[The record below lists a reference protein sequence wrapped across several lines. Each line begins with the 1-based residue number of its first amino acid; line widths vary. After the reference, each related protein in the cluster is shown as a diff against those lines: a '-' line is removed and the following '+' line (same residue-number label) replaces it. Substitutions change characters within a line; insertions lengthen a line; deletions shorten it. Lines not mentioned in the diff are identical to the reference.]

1 MANSSTNIDGITAS
15 QASKE
20 VTANAFFDAA
30 SSATLY
36 GRRAS
41 QCSGL
46 TWGYYGG
53 NVTKSDGTLGQIAN
67 GTLTLTASTT
77 NYVVAQKSD
86 GAVSF
91 STATTNWNDRSAYWR
106 LYSVVTGTVTV
117 TSYTDACE
125 IGAMTVSTP
134 FDAVMFF
141 PGAPTASAIVAQVVA
156 ARPLFFPGNL
166 SGSEGYGKTAATA
179 STVFDV
185 KKNGSSVG
193 SITFAASGTVPTF
206 LTTSG
211 AAISLASGDRLEVVA
226 PATPDATLANIS
238 FTLAGNR

>member
-1 MANSSTNIDGITAS
+1 MANSTTNIDGITAS

-30 SSATLY
+30 SPAALY
-36 GRRAS
+36 GRRQS

-53 NVTKSDGTLGQIAN
+53 NVTKSNGLLGQIAN
-67 GTLTLTASTT
+67 GTLALTASTT
-77 NYVVAQKSD
+77 NYVVAKKDD
-86 GAVSF
+86 GAVSAA
-91 STATTNWNDRSAYWR
+91 TTTTNWNSPDYWR
-106 LYSVVTGTVTV
+106 LYSVVTGTATV
-117 TSYTDACE
+117 TSYTDARE

>member
-1 MANSSTNIDGITAS
+1 MANSTTNIDGVIQS

-20 VTANAFFDAA
+20 VTINAFFDAA
-30 SSATLY
+30 SPSTLY
-36 GRRAS
+36 GRRQS
-41 QCSGL
+41 TTTGL
-46 TWGYYGG
+46 TFGYYGG
-53 NVTKSDGTLGQIAN
+53 NVTKSDGTLAQISN
-67 GTLTLTASTT
+67 GTLALTASTT
-77 NYVVAQKSD
+77 NYIVAQKSD
-86 GAVSF
+86 GAVS
-91 STATTNWNDRSAYWR
+91 TATTTTNWNNRSAYWR

-117 TSYTDACE
+117 TSYTDARE

-166 SGSEGYGKTAATA
+166 SGSVGYGKTAATA

-206 LTTSG
+206 STTAS
-211 AAISLASGDRLEVVA
+211 AAIALASGDRLEVIA
-226 PATPDATLANIS
+226 PATPDSTLANIS
-238 FTLAGNR
+238 FTLAGTR

>member
-1 MANSSTNIDGITAS
+1 MANSTTHLDTIVQGQGS
-15 QASKE
+15 QDVK
-20 VTANAFFDAA
+20 ANAIFDALSPA
-30 SSATLY
+30 SLY
-36 GRRAS
+36 GRRATTS
-41 QCSGL
+41 SGL
-46 TWGYYGG
+46 VFGFYGG
-53 NVTKSDGTLGQIAN
+53 NVTKSNGDMDQVSN
-67 GTLTLTASTT
+67 GTVTLTASTT
-77 NYVVAQKSD
+77 NYIVAAKAD
-86 GAVSF
+86 GAVSAA
-91 STATTNWNDRSAYWR
+91 TATTNWDDRSAYWR

-117 TSYTDACE
+117 TSYTDARE

>member
-1 MANSSTNIDGITAS
+1 MANSSTNIDGVVQS
-15 QASKE
+15 QSSKE
-20 VTANAFFDAA
+20 VTINAYFDAA
-30 SSATLY
+30 SPATLY
-36 GRRAS
+36 GRRQS

-53 NVTKSDGTLGQIAN
+53 NVTKSDGTLGQINN
-67 GTLTLTASTT
+67 GTLSLTASTT
-77 NYVVAQKSD
+77 NYIVAAKSD

-91 STATTNWNDRSAYWR
+91 STATTNWNDRAAYWR
-106 LYSVVTGTVTV
+106 LYSAVTGTATV
-117 TSYTDACE
+117 TSYTDYRE
-125 IGAMTVSTP
+125 LGAMTVLTP

-141 PGAPTASAIVAQVVA
+141 PGAPTASAIVAQIVA
-156 ARPLFFPGNL
+156 ARPLLFPGNL
-166 SGSEGYGKTAATA
+166 SGSVGYGKTAATA

-206 LTTSG
+206 STTAS
-211 AAISLASGDRLEVVA
+211 AAIALASGDRLEVIA

-238 FTLAGNR
+238 FTLAGTR

>member
-1 MANSSTNIDGITAS
+1 MADSTTNLDNIIQGSGS
-15 QASKE
+15 QD
-20 VTANAFFDAA
+20 VQANALYDAA
-30 SSATLY
+30 SPAMLY
-36 GRRAS
+36 GRRNS
-41 QCSGL
+41 TCTGL
-46 TWGYYGG
+46 TWGYFGG
-53 NVTKSDGTLGQIAN
+53 NVTKSDGTQSTIAN
-67 GTLTLTASTT
+67 STVSLTASTT
-77 NYVVAQKSD
+77 NYITALKESGVVYCN
-86 GAVSF
+86 
-91 STATTNWNDRSAYWR
+91 TTTTNWNNRSAYWR

-117 TSYTDACE
+117 TSYTDARE

-185 KKNGSSVG
+185 KKNGASVG

>member
-1 MANSSTNIDGITAS
+1 MANSTTNIDGVIQS

-20 VTANAFFDAA
+20 VTINAFFDAA
-30 SSATLY
+30 SPSTLY
-36 GRRAS
+36 GRRQS
-41 QCSGL
+41 TTTGL
-46 TWGYYGG
+46 TFGYYGG
-53 NVTKSDGTLGQIAN
+53 NVTKSDGTLAQISN
-67 GTLTLTASTT
+67 GTLALTASTT
-77 NYVVAQKSD
+77 NYIVAQKSD

-91 STATTNWNDRSAYWR
+91 STATTNWNDRAAYWR
-106 LYSVVTGTVTV
+106 LYSAVTGTATV
-117 TSYTDACE
+117 TSYTDYRE
-125 IGAMTVSTP
+125 LGAMTVLTP

-141 PGAPTASAIVAQVVA
+141 PGAPTASAIVAQIVA
-156 ARPLFFPGNL
+156 ARPLLFPGNL

>member
-1 MANSSTNIDGITAS
+1 MPNSTTHLDTIVQGQGSQDIKANALFDALGTAS
-15 QASKE
+15 
-20 VTANAFFDAA
+20 
-30 SSATLY
+30 LY
-36 GRRAS
+36 GRRAAT
-41 QCSGL
+41 CSGL
-46 TWGYYGG
+46 VWGYYGG
-53 NVTKSDGTLGQIAN
+53 NVTQSNGTMQQVSN

-77 NYVVAQKSD
+77 NYIVAAKSD

-91 STATTNWNDRSAYWR
+91 STATTNWNDRVSYWR
-106 LYSVVTGTVTV
+106 LYSVVTGTATV
-117 TSYTDACE
+117 TSYTDYRE
-125 IGAMTVSTP
+125 LGAMTVLTP

-141 PGAPTASAIVAQVVA
+141 PGVPTASAIVAQIVA
-156 ARPLFFPGNL
+156 ARPLLFPGNL
-166 SGSEGYGKTAATA
+166 AGSAGYGKTSATA